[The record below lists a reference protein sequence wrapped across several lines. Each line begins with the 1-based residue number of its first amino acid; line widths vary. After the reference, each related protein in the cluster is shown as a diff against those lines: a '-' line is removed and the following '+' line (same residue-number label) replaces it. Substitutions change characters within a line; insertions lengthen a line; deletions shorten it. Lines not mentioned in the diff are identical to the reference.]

1 MELSKDLS
9 FPKTLTT
16 LASNSGYGTVY
27 ASGSSVYMI
36 NDSNELYDLTLGN
49 GYMLLTEYNTPGT
62 YTWNKQSDIDYL
74 QVICVGGGGG
84 GGGGGRGA
92 ASTNRGSGAG
102 GNSGNIAIRWFS
114 SASLTGSSYT
124 ITVGGGGTAGNSGSA
139 NGTDGG
145 LGGNTSFST
154 SSMSLVSA
162 SGGEGGGAGN
172 AGSAT
177 TQVDAVTPSLAIYSY
192 PKMKGGVGGVLT
204 TNYPKDFNNSASYAF
219 DGYYGAGAGGG
230 GGGITSANVLISGGV
245 APSTWNYGTLIA
257 TGSPGGLGNG
267 GNGDNGVN
275 YLVKGTSLIGF
286 SSNFTS
292 SYGVG
297 TAGHGGGSGDLAGTI
312 NGGSGGNGGNFGAG
326 GGGGGAATSP
336 AQAGRGG
343 TGGGGYVLLIEYY

>member
-1 MELSKDLS
+1 MDLLKDISLSKFS
-9 FPKTLTT
+9 SNVSP
-16 LASNSGYGTVY
+16 NSGFGAVFVSESAIYLQTDTGL
-27 ASGSSVYMI
+27 
-36 NDSNELYDLTLGN
+36 LYDLTLGK
-49 GYMLLTEYNTPGT
+49 GYIRLMEYTTPGT
-62 YTWNKQSDIDYL
+62 YPWDKPYGIDYL

-84 GGGGGRGA
+84 GGGGGRGVS
-92 ASTNRGSGAG
+92 STNRGSGAG
-102 GNSGNIAIRWFS
+102 GNAGNIALCWFS

-145 LGGNTSFST
+145 LGGITSFST

-172 AGSAT
+172 AGTAT
-177 TQVDAVTPSLAIYSY
+177 TQVDAVTPLLAIYSY

-204 TNYPKDFNNSASYAF
+204 TNYPKGFNNSASYAF
-219 DGYYGAGAGGG
+219 DGYYGAGAGSG

-245 APSTWNYGTLIA
+245 APSTWNYGTLII

-267 GNGDNGVN
+267 GNGSNGVN
-275 YLVKGTSLIGF
+275 YLVNGLSLAGF
-286 SSNFTS
+286 SSSFTS

-312 NGGSGGNGGNFGAG
+312 NGGNGGDGGNFGAG
-326 GGGGGAATSP
+326 GGGGGAATIPS
-336 AQAGRGG
+336 QAGRGG
-343 TGGGGYVLLIEYY
+343 AGGGGYVLLIEYY